1 MRKEMRCK
9 RIINENDV
17 PINVRKKYFKSLKSC
32 HNSKKQNESLVAKV
46 SDFLISK
53 VYGEGRKLIE
63 EMTVIQ
69 TQGVF
74 SKIIPGKYN
83 ERLIEKI
90 KKEVE
95 KNYIL
100 PYYKEKKM
108 NKYDEENKNE
118 DLMLNSIED
127 FLEEIDLVEI
137 ANAVTETFNRAL
149 CPKMDLD
156 EIKNIYTRPLDKIII
171 RHEKE
176 TNNKFI
182 SGEFKISYLDD
193 NHYEVA
199 YDLYFQN
206 INEKWIKMSSKS
218 KPINSEK
225 KLKPEAIEELK
236 KEKCVI
242 YEINQPAKD

>member
-32 HNSKKQNESLVAKV
+32 HNSKKQNELLVAKV

-90 KKEVE
+90 KKRSRKKLYFTLLQGE
-95 KNYIL
+95 KN
-100 PYYKEKKM
+100 E
-108 NKYDEENKNE
+108 
-118 DLMLNSIED
+118 
-127 FLEEIDLVEI
+127 
-137 ANAVTETFNRAL
+137 
-149 CPKMDLD
+149 
-156 EIKNIYTRPLDKIII
+156 
-171 RHEKE
+171 
-176 TNNKFI
+176 
-182 SGEFKISYLDD
+182 
-193 NHYEVA
+193 
-199 YDLYFQN
+199 
-206 INEKWIKMSSKS
+206 
-218 KPINSEK
+218 
-225 KLKPEAIEELK
+225 
-236 KEKCVI
+236 
-242 YEINQPAKD
+242 